1 MCTPDSTLRRAYPT
15 FPAYSMFF
23 SSHLPGAV
31 SLGYSSPAVVPGSYQ
46 TPTWAKKGKKRLT
59 WLDYNELAILLY
71 PCSHHFSFLQKEKC
85 FQSVS
90 IIYAG
95 LSHLMI
101 PLYLLSH
108 EENVIAIL
116 CVSRQQYTEPLSVAL
131 HYVPSQIAFHMCV
144 GKTIKSIL
152 SLSPRFPH
160 CGHKYA
166 YIGLLVLHTIS

>member
-1 MCTPDSTLRRAYPT
+1 MLIPSRRSWLLSDT
-15 FPAYSMFF
+15 NLSKEGRERNG
-23 SSHLPGAV
+23 SHDWTIM
-31 SLGYSSPAVVPGSYQ
+31 S
-46 TPTWAKKGKKRLT
+46 
-59 WLDYNELAILLY
+59 LLY
-71 PCSHHFSFLQKEKC
+71 SCTHVPTISPFLQKEKC
-85 FQSVS
+85 LQSVS
-90 IIYAG
+90 IYAG

-101 PLYLLSH
+101 PLYLLSY